1 MNRLTLFFIL
11 FSGYVQAG
19 LFSDQALKIGY
30 INIDHVV
37 NSSPQF
43 IDANQRVIKEFKPQE
58 EQLLALSEDLK
69 SLVDKLNTSKDK
81 LSQAQIKDSI
91 VSIKSLEK
99 RIKAKALSLKQKLKE
114 KNNQE
119 LGKIQA
125 LINQVIAEVAE
136 KEKFDLILY
145 QEVAYA
151 SDNVNITKTISQKLK
166 KLNE

>member
-1 MNRLTLFFIL
+1 MKYFFLFVAFFI
-11 FSGYVQAG
+11 GHAQAG
-19 LFSDQALKIGY
+19 LFSDQTLKIGY

-43 IDANQRVIKEFKPQE
+43 IQANQRVIKEFKPHE
-58 EQLLALSEDLK
+58 EQLLALSEDLQA
-69 SLVDKLNTSKDK
+69 LVDKLNNSKDK
-81 LSQAQIKDSI
+81 LTQAQIKDSI

-125 LINQVIAEVAE
+125 LINQVIAEVA
-136 KEKFDLILY
+136 KEQQFDLILY

-151 SDNVNITKTISQKLK
+151 SENVNITKSISQKLK
-166 KLNE
+166 HLNE